1 MWRMSM
7 SILVSGWI
15 LFTPALWHH
24 RPEQAVL
31 AVLVGLTG
39 FVLSPLAAI
48 RPWAGTAIF
57 ALGALRALATFA
69 MPDTLI
75 SNVDQLSSGLL
86 LIIAGM
92 YPRLTVIPARA
103 AISEPRAAIIEPR
116 AKQPSM
122 DRRAA

>member
-31 AVLVGLTG
+31 AVLVGLAG
-39 FVLSPLAAI
+39 FVLSPLAAVKP
-48 RPWAGTAIF
+48 RAATAIF
-57 ALGALRALATFA
+57 TLGALRALSTFVL
-69 MPDTLI
+69 PDSFIT
-75 SNVDQLSSGLL
+75 NVDQLSSGLL

-92 YPRLTVIPARA
+92 YPRMAVVPARA
-103 AISEPRAAIIEPR
+103 AVAEPRSARPAPERLAA
-116 AKQPSM
+116 
-122 DRRAA
+122 